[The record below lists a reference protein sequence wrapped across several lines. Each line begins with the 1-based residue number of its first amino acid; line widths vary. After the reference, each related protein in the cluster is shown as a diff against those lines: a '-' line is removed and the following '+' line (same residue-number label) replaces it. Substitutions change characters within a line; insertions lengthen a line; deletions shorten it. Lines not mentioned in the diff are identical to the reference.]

1 MDYRPNRRETHM
13 SATLMVDDLLLETTL
28 LDISRDG
35 AKVKLPAD
43 LAPGTAVTIRIDDVS
58 VKALVHW
65 SKAGE
70 AGLRFFDRL
79 DVATLLTVEQAGD
92 RLAAWR

>member
-1 MDYRPNRRETHM
+1 MDYRPNRRETQV
-13 SATLMVDDLLLETTL
+13 TVRLTVDDLLLETSL

-35 AKVKLPAD
+35 AKIACPEHL
-43 LAPGTAVTIRIDDVS
+43 LPGTAVRLWIDGVE

-65 SKAGE
+65 SRKGH

-79 DVATLLTVEQAGD
+79 DSATLLMVEKAGD
-92 RLAAWR
+92 RLAAFR

>member
-1 MDYRPNRRETHM
+1 MDYRPSRRETHVGVR
-13 SATLMVDDLLLETTL
+13 LIVDDLLLETSV

-35 AKVKLPAD
+35 AKIACPDHL
-43 LAPGTAVTIRIDDVS
+43 LPGTAVRLWIDDIE

-65 SKAGE
+65 SRKGH

-79 DVATLLTVEQAGD
+79 DSATLLMLEKAGD
-92 RLAAWR
+92 RLAAFR